1 MNRKH
6 TVYSLITN
14 ANNSHLLMVQNI
26 GSETWSLPGGKVE
39 PHETLEAAAIRE
51 VCEETGLQVRING
64 VVAINEYRKKDGL
77 EHGIC
82 VTFRACIWSGVETI
96 SRPDEIRQI
105 AWIRL
110 EEADALMPFYEESL
124 QEIVRRNAQVSYFNE
139 GII

>member
-1 MNRKH
+1 MDRVH

-14 ANNSHLLMVQNI
+14 PNDSHLLMVQNKD
-26 GSETWSLPGGKVE
+26 SEAWSLPGGKVE
-39 PHETLEAAAIRE
+39 PYETLEVAAIRE
-51 VCEETGLQVRING
+51 VCEETGLHVQLKG
-64 VVAINEYRKKDGL
+64 VVAINEYQKRDGS

-82 VTFRACIWSGVETI
+82 VTFRASIVSGAESI

-110 EEADALMPFYEESL
+110 EEADELMPFYEESL
-124 QEIVRRNAQVSYFNE
+124 QEIVRKNVQVSYFDE

>member
-1 MNRKH
+1 MDRVH

-14 ANNSHLLMVQNI
+14 PNDSHLLMVQNI
-26 GSETWSLPGGKVE
+26 VSEAWSLPGGKVE
-39 PHETLEAAAIRE
+39 PYETLEVAAIRE
-51 VCEETGLQVRING
+51 VCEETGLHVQLKG
-64 VVAINEYRKKDGL
+64 VVAINEYQKRDGS

-82 VTFRACIWSGVETI
+82 VTFKACIVSGAESI

-124 QEIVRRNAQVSYFNE
+124 QEIVRKNVQVSYFDE

>member
-1 MNRKH
+1 MNHVH

-14 ANNSHLLMVQNI
+14 KNDSHLLMVQNI

-39 PHETLEAAAIRE
+39 PHETLEVAAIRE
-51 VCEETGLQVRING
+51 VCEETGLRVQLNG
-64 VVAINEYRKKDGL
+64 VVAINEYWKKDGL

-82 VTFRACIWSGVETI
+82 VTFRACILSGVETI

-124 QEIVRRNAQVSYFNE
+124 QEIVRRNVQVSYFDE

>member
-1 MNRKH
+1 MNRVY
-6 TVYSLITN
+6 TVYSLITDSN
-14 ANNSHLLMVQNI
+14 DSHLLMVQNI

-51 VCEETGLQVRING
+51 VYEETGLHVQLKG
-64 VVAINEYRKKDGL
+64 VAAINEYRKKDCS

-82 VTFRACIWSGVETI
+82 VTFRACIVSGAETI

-105 AWIRL
+105 TWIRL

-124 QEIVRRNAQVSYFNE
+124 QKIVRKNVQVSYFDE

>member
-1 MNRKH
+1 MDRVH

-14 ANNSHLLMVQNI
+14 PNDSHLLMVQNK
-26 GSETWSLPGGKVE
+26 GSEAWSLPGGKVE
-39 PHETLEAAAIRE
+39 PYETLEVAAIRE
-51 VCEETGLQVRING
+51 VCEETGLHVQLKG
-64 VVAINEYRKKDGL
+64 VVAINEYQKRDGS

-82 VTFRACIWSGVETI
+82 VTFKACIVSGAESI

-124 QEIVRRNAQVSYFNE
+124 QEIVRKNVQVSYFDE

>member
-1 MNRKH
+1 MDRVH

-14 ANNSHLLMVQNI
+14 PNDSHLLMVQNI
-26 GSETWSLPGGKVE
+26 VSEAWSLPGGKVE
-39 PHETLEAAAIRE
+39 PYETLEVAAIRE
-51 VCEETGLQVRING
+51 VCEETGLHVQLKG
-64 VVAINEYRKKDGL
+64 VVAINEYQKSDGS

-82 VTFRACIWSGVETI
+82 VTFRACIVCGAESI

-124 QEIVRRNAQVSYFNE
+124 QEIVRKNVQVSYFDE

>member
-1 MNRKH
+1 MNRVY
-6 TVYSLITN
+6 TVYSLITD
-14 ANNSHLLMVQNI
+14 ANDSHLLMVQNT
-26 GSETWSLPGGKVE
+26 GSERWTLPGGKVE
-39 PHETLEAAAIRE
+39 ANETLEAAAIRE
-51 VCEETGLQVRING
+51 VCEETGLHVQLRG
-64 VVAINEYRKKDGL
+64 VVAINEYMKKDCS

-82 VTFRACIWSGVETI
+82 VTFRACISSGVEAI

-124 QEIVRRNAQVSYFNE
+124 QEIVRKNVQVSYYDE